1 MHEDRVDV
9 LLLLV
14 QNIDV
19 FAWSPYNVLGVDPEF
34 ITHKLHVDPVFPPK
48 KQKSRRSARQNVEAV
63 KPEVES
69 LKLARAIK
77 EVYFLEWL
85 SNTVVVKKKNGKWRV
100 YVDFTDLNRACS
112 NDPFPVLNIDQ
123 LVYATCGHPRMS
135 FLDAFQGYHQIALVA
150 EDQEKTSF
158 ISLEANYHYMVM
170 PFSLK
175 NAEATYQRMMTR
187 IFREK
192 IGGTAEVYID
202 DIVVKS
208 KEDQKQVG
216 DLLEIFEILR

>member
-1 MHEDRVDV
+1 
-9 LLLLV
+9 
-14 QNIDV
+14 
-19 FAWSPYNVLGVDPEF
+19 
-34 ITHKLHVDPVFPPK
+34 
-48 KQKSRRSARQNVEAV
+48 
-63 KPEVES
+63 
-69 LKLARAIK
+69 
-77 EVYFLEWL
+77 
-85 SNTVVVKKKNGKWRV
+85 
-100 YVDFTDLNRACS
+100 
-112 NDPFPVLNIDQ
+112 
-123 LVYATCGHPRMS
+123 MS

-192 IGGTAEVYID
+192 IGGTVEVYID